1 MTDMAGGFGG
11 LSIRTRL
18 TLWYA
23 SALLVVL
30 VLASAA
36 SYGLFRRSVLQD
48 VDTSLLLVARTLR
61 DQGATREAT
70 RPPGPEAEI
79 EGLFGDLFDEFFQLL
94 DPQGAPGFRSR
105 RLLGRTLPLSP
116 EAQANAVRGHE
127 TFETVTLASRERV
140 RLLTLP
146 VQRAGRLVQLV
157 QVGISLERA
166 EQTLGRYLQALLA
179 LVPLGLVLGV
189 AGGSAIA
196 RAALRPV
203 GDISLAA
210 RRITAEDLGE
220 RVAVRGTGDE
230 LDHLAET
237 LNGMLA
243 RLEAAFGQVRRFAA
257 DAAHE
262 LRTPLTALR
271 GGMEVALHADRSPE
285 EYRRVLRSSLE
296 EVERL
301 IQLAED
307 LLVMSRSEA
316 GGDQLRDRVD
326 LEAVLLEVFDLAA
339 RLGQAKEVSV
349 RVEASEPAIVDGD
362 AVAIRRAYRN
372 LVENAIKYT
381 PTGGKVEL
389 SLGREGDIA
398 CLAVA
403 DTGPGIAAADAERI
417 FRPFVRLDDARARE
431 TGGAGLGLGI
441 ARAIVQAHG
450 GTIALRSTPGAGSL
464 FTIRLPLARPPSAG
478 S

>member
-116 EAQANAVRGHE
+116 EAQANAVRGRE
-127 TFETVTLASRERV
+127 TFETVALASRERV

-146 VQRAGRLVQLV
+146 VQRAGSLVQLV

-179 LVPLGLVLGV
+179 LVPLGLVLAV

-230 LDHLAET
+230 LDHLA
-237 LNGMLA
+237 
-243 RLEAAFGQVRRFAA
+243 
-257 DAAHE
+257 
-262 LRTPLTALR
+262 
-271 GGMEVALHADRSPE
+271 
-285 EYRRVLRSSLE
+285 
-296 EVERL
+296 
-301 IQLAED
+301 
-307 LLVMSRSEA
+307 
-316 GGDQLRDRVD
+316 
-326 LEAVLLEVFDLAA
+326 
-339 RLGQAKEVSV
+339 
-349 RVEASEPAIVDGD
+349 
-362 AVAIRRAYRN
+362 
-372 LVENAIKYT
+372 
-381 PTGGKVEL
+381 
-389 SLGREGDIA
+389 
-398 CLAVA
+398 
-403 DTGPGIAAADAERI
+403 
-417 FRPFVRLDDARARE
+417 
-431 TGGAGLGLGI
+431 
-441 ARAIVQAHG
+441 
-450 GTIALRSTPGAGSL
+450 
-464 FTIRLPLARPPSAG
+464 
-478 S
+478 